1 MVRQS
6 RAAPRQ
12 GIEIETFSNGNDVLE
27 WHDVFSSSTF
37 GEQRIT
43 CACVEAQ
50 MIILSPGSDA
60 QGRTTHKLTPLTD
73 QSCGRRAE

>member
-1 MVRQS
+1 MVRQ
-6 RAAPRQ
+6 RQ
-12 GIEIETFSNGNDVLE
+12 GIEIETLSNGNDVLE

-43 CACVEAQ
+43 CACVEEAQ

-60 QGRTTHKLTPLTD
+60 QAGQLTN
-73 QSCGRRAE
+73 